1 MNYLVRVIQII
12 HASLTSKAL
21 ITSAH
26 IGGHDANSTNT
37 TISSTLE
44 FALSFLAAAS
54 DEQYDCILAMRSP
67 CWRERSMPCTSFAKT
82 VGDHLGASSSVA
94 TPPTSLPTA
103 PRGRSSTPPI
113 STTTSSGMTT
123 TRATTRST
131 ASRTRRRRSSRS
143 SCPEH
148 VLP

>member
-1 MNYLVRVIQII
+1 M

-21 ITSAH
+21 ITSAR

-67 CWRERSMPCTSFAKT
+67 CWQERSMSYTSFAKT
-82 VGDHLGASSSVA
+82 GGDHLGASSSVT
-94 TPPTSLPTA
+94 TPPTLLPTT

-113 STTTSSGMTT
+113 STTTSSEMTT

-131 ASRTRRRRSSRS
+131 ASRIRRIRSSRS